1 MSLASL
7 TRRAG
12 RGQRSVLGLQR
23 AGVVYAFVLIVVVFE
38 ILTAGDGLEGL
49 LSVANVR
56 NILDQSALDGVLVV
70 PMTCLL
76 ITGNFDLSI
85 GATAGL
91 AAGVGLGAA
100 NHAGSVLGFVA
111 AMAVGLAVGLVN
123 GGLVQ
128 WVGVNAFIVTLGTL
142 TAVQGVL
149 LISSGGQTIL
159 ASGNEFANIG
169 SGFWTL
175 WRGVP
180 VIAGVLALSACAYLV
195 WHDVLHRQPAAAGAA
210 DGLALTAGCSGALLL
225 VVVGAFPGLLRESR
239 ETWIMLGYMAAVAL
253 FLRYT
258 VFGRRLYAVGGNAEA
273 ARLSGVRLASYRVGA
288 FVMCGLSAGFA
299 GVLYAGKFGAV
310 IPSALSTEE
319 LPVIAAAI
327 LGGTS
332 LFGGSGYVVKSVLG
346 VLILQTLTNGFA
358 LLNMGANL
366 QYLVQGLVIIA
377 AAAVYTVGGLR
388 KRATRRAL
396 EQASPP
402 GGEQPSGQGMPA
414 GGGATVPVAPPSGPS
429 VLASMASPE

>member
-1 MSLASL
+1 M
-7 TRRAG
+7 
-12 RGQRSVLGLQR
+12 RGPKALLGLQR

-38 ILTAGDGLEGL
+38 VLTAASGLQGL
-49 LSVANVR
+49 LSISNVR
-56 NILDQSALDGVLVV
+56 NILDQSALDGVLVI

-76 ITGNFDLSI
+76 ISGNFDLSI

-91 AAGVGLGAA
+91 GAGLGLMTA
-100 NHAGSVLGFVA
+100 NHVGSALGFVVALA
-111 AMAVGLAVGLVN
+111 AGLAVGLVN

-149 LISSGGQTIL
+149 LIISNGQTIL
-159 ASGNEFANIG
+159 ASGNEFAAIG

-180 VIAGVLALSACAYLV
+180 IAIGVLALAV
-195 WHDVLHRQPAAAGAA
+195 AAFLSWRRIIGKQDAT
-210 DGLALTAGCSGALLL
+210 DTSGLALTVASSGVLAL
-225 VVVGAFPGLLRESR
+225 VIAIVFPGLLRESR
-239 ETWIMLGYMAAVAL
+239 ETWIMLGYMVIVAL
-253 FLRYT
+253 VLRYT

-273 ARLSGVRLASYRVGA
+273 ARLSGVRVPWYRVGA
-288 FVMCGLSAGFA
+288 FVLCGLSAGFA

-346 VLILQTLTNGFA
+346 VLILQTLSNGFA
-358 LLNMGANL
+358 LLNLGANL
-366 QYLVQGLVIIA
+366 QYLVQGLVIVA
-377 AAAVYTVGGLR
+377 AAAVYTVGGLPG
-388 KRATRRAL
+388 RATRLTLDVR
-396 EQASPP
+396 
-402 GGEQPSGQGMPA
+402 
-414 GGGATVPVAPPSGPS
+414 PVTPPSS
-429 VLASMASPE
+429 ANNSSQSLAQDY

>member
-1 MSLASL
+1 MAAFARRT
-7 TRRAG
+7 TRGPKAL
-12 RGQRSVLGLQR
+12 LGLQR
-23 AGVVYAFVLIVVVFE
+23 AGVVYAFVLIIVVFE
-38 ILTAGDGLEGL
+38 VLTAASGLQGL
-49 LSVANVR
+49 LSISNVR
-56 NILDQSALDGVLVV
+56 NILDQSALDGVLVI

-76 ITGNFDLSI
+76 ISGNFDLSI

-91 AAGVGLGAA
+91 GAGLGLLTA
-100 NHAGSVLGFVA
+100 NHAGSVVGFMV
-111 AMAVGLAVGLVN
+111 AMAAGFAVGLVN

-149 LISSGGQTIL
+149 LIVSNGQTIL
-159 ASGNEFANIG
+159 ASGDAFAGIG

-180 VIAGVLALSACAYLV
+180 IAVGVLALAV
-195 WHDVLHRQPAAAGAA
+195 AAFLSWRRIIGKQEATETAA
-210 DGLALTAGCSGALLL
+210 LALTAGSSGVLAL
-225 VVVGAFPGLLRESR
+225 VVAFGFPGLLRESR
-239 ETWIMLGYMAAVAL
+239 ETWIMLGYMVIVAL
-253 FLRYT
+253 LLRYT

-273 ARLSGVRLASYRVGA
+273 ARLSGVRVPWYRVGA
-288 FVMCGLSAGFA
+288 FVLCGLSAGFA

-346 VLILQTLTNGFA
+346 VLILQTLSNGFA
-358 LLNMGANL
+358 LLNLGANL
-366 QYLVQGLVIIA
+366 QYLVQGLVIVA
-377 AAAVYTVGGLR
+377 AAAVYTVGGLPGR
-388 KRATRRAL
+388 AIKLSLEKTTSTSDRNDSVAPIARSSVGVRPVTPQSSATR
-396 EQASPP
+396 S
-402 GGEQPSGQGMPA
+402 SQG
-414 GGGATVPVAPPSGPS
+414 
-429 VLASMASPE
+429 LAQDH